1 MAKESKPKVRPAAKS
16 ANTPKPVKSPPPP
29 PDPSSLD
36 YIFVTLQGLLEK
48 HAPPFK
54 PAIATMDGRRD
65 YHLMVP
71 QTVVIQGS
79 YGNKPT
85 EIAMA
90 SLVLQKDFVGF
101 YFMPIYLNPELKKR
115 VPPTL
120 LKLLKGKTCYHVKSI
135 DDQLLIDV
143 QAALDLGRKSFKDRD
158 WIV

>member
-1 MAKESKPKVRPAAKS
+1 MAKVLKSKPRTAAKP
-16 ANTPKPVKSPPPP
+16 AKSPAPPKTPP

-36 YIFVTLQGLLEK
+36 YIFITLQTLLEK

-90 SLVLQKDFVGF
+90 SIVLQKDFVGF

-120 LKLLKGKTCYHVKSI
+120 LKLLKGKTCFHVKSI